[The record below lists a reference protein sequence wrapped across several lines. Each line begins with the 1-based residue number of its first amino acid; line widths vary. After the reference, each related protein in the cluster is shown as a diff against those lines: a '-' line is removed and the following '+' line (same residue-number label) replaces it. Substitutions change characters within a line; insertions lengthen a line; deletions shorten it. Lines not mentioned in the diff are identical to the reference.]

1 MRYLPP
7 LIYTRNELKF
17 MRKSCCDA
25 LILLKITVIIL
36 TEGEI
41 LWLRLWKMKEAEY
54 DILKGA

>member
-1 MRYLPP
+1 MLKMLLFYL
-7 LIYTRNELKF
+7 
-17 MRKSCCDA
+17 KSR
-25 LILLKITVIIL
+25 VIIL